1 MPNTPHS
8 SRGPSRS
15 GTSKRASVTCGR
27 GVSTSGDRGRGQEFS
42 PQAEGSSGHGGARPL
57 EPSGLLLLAPLDEFD
72 RELVGGRH
80 TGNPCRDEVNED
92 LDLHVALPLLLDLLL
107 ELLRG

>member
-1 MPNTPHS
+1 MPKTPHS

-27 GVSTSGDRGRGQEFS
+27 GVSTSGDRGAGRNS
-42 PQAEGSSGHGGARPL
+42 ARKAEGSSGHGGARPL
-57 EPSGLLLLAPLDEFD
+57 EPSGLLLLALLDELD
-72 RELVGGRH
+72 RELVGVRH
-80 TGNPCRDEVNED
+80 TGHPCRDEVNED

-107 ELLRG
+107 ELL